1 MIMIDKNE
9 INNKIHEEVVGKMGS
24 GIKTEI
30 ARLKPSKIP
39 GITP

>member
-1 MIMIDKNE
+1 MIIIDKKE
-9 INNKIHEEVVGKMGS
+9 INKRIHEEIFGRTGS

-30 ARLKPSKIP
+30 ARLKPSKVP